1 MTIDDVARAMSEE
14 LVQAARQRVAAGARF
29 SCAVPGGSVAEHVFP
44 WLARAE
50 MRWDRVDVFLVDER
64 FVPPGHAESN
74 ERLARELWVEGA
86 RPPGPRLHGMYAAGC
101 TLGEAAGRAQRDLLG
116 TLGDPPR
123 LDVAVLGVGPDG
135 HVASLF
141 PGHPA
146 LRQGNR
152 WVLALTDAPKPP
164 PERLSLSLSALS
176 AAREIWIAAFGRE
189 KAAVIAEARHDAA
202 SALPLALVARSGPP
216 VRWWLDEGA
225 EAG

>member
-1 MTIDDVARAMSEE
+1 MTIDDVARAMSEQ
-14 LVQAARQRVAAGARF
+14 LVEVTRKRIASGARF
-29 SCAVPGGSVAEHVFP
+29 SCAVPGGSVATHVFP

-50 MRWDRVDVFLVDER
+50 MPWDNVDVFLADER
-64 FVPPGHAESN
+64 FVPPGHADSN
-74 ERLARELWVEGA
+74 ERLVRELWLKA
-86 RPPGPRLHGMYAAGC
+86 TRPPLPRLHGMYLAGC
-101 TLGEAAGRAQRDLLG
+101 TPAEAADRAERDLLG

-146 LRQGNR
+146 LRQDTR
-152 WVLALTDAPKPP
+152 WVLAVTDAPKPP
-164 PERLSLSLSALS
+164 PERLSLSLPTFS

-189 KAAVIAEARHDAA
+189 KAGVVADARHNAA

-216 VRWWLDEGA
+216 VRWWLDD
-225 EAG
+225 EAAAG